1 MGIKRRQGRWLL
13 LTFFGLVAATALTA
27 ANAFDAFKPLPLTP
41 DIPADN
47 PQSPPKIA
55 LGKQLYFDPRLS
67 VNGAV
72 TCNSCHDLM
81 AGGDD
86 GRALSIGALGKPGIR
101 SAPTL
106 WNVAFETIYFWDGR
120 ATSLEAAIREQLFD
134 GTVMAMPSGKVLVKR
149 LAEIPEYKREFHEVF
164 GKSAPVS
171 VDNVTKALAS
181 YIRTLV
187 TRNNAFDRYL
197 QGDKH
202 AMSKTAVRG
211 FHEFVDEGC
220 GACHFWVNMSGPV
233 PGLAF
238 KMGEGFYELFPN
250 YPDSQYDKQYDL
262 LKDLGRFNV
271 TKNVRHKHM
280 FRVPSLRNVALTA
293 PYFHNGS
300 VKTLDEAVRVM
311 AKTQFQKHLTDQ
323 QVKDIVAFLKDL
335 TGKFPEQLMPRLP
348 TTPGFS
354 VLDQG
359 NSLPPRPEVNR

>member
-1 MGIKRRQGRWLL
+1 MGIMKRRGRLL
-13 LTFFGLVAATALTA
+13 LITVLGLVCATVITA

-41 DIPADN
+41 VIPADN

-67 VNGAV
+67 VNGTR

-81 AGGDD
+81 SGGDD
-86 GRALSIGALGKPGIR
+86 GRAVSIGALGRPGTR

-120 ATSLEAAIREQLFD
+120 AKSLESAIRGHLFD
-134 GTVMAMPSGKVLVKR
+134 DTVMAMPDGKVLVGR
-149 LAEIPEYKREFHEVF
+149 LAEIPEYKREFKEVF
-164 GKSAPVS
+164 GKSASLS

-187 TRNNAFDRYL
+187 TRDSAFDRYL
-197 QGDKH
+197 QGDKQ
-202 AMSKTAVRG
+202 AISKTAVRG

-220 GACHFWVNMSGPV
+220 GACHFWVNMAGPV

-250 YPDSQYDKQYDL
+250 YPGSKYDKQYDL
-262 LKDLGRFNV
+262 LKDPGRYDV
-271 TKNVRHKHM
+271 TKNIRHKHM
-280 FRVPSLRNVALTA
+280 FRVPTLRNIALTA

-311 AKTQFQKHLTDQ
+311 GKTQFRKDLTDR
-323 QVKDIVAFLKDL
+323 QVKDIVVFLKDL
-335 TGKFPEQLMPRLP
+335 TGRFPEQLMPRLP
-348 TTPGFS
+348 ETPGFS
-354 VLDQG
+354 VLDQKRG
-359 NSLPPRPEVNR
+359 FEPHPEADR